1 MNKPIAVVLGGTF
14 PHISLINKLKK
25 RGYFVILIDY
35 YHEPVAWKH
44 ADLHVK
50 ESNLDKEKVL
60 EIAKKYNAKLVIS
73 TCIDQAN
80 VTACYVAEVLGLSR
94 PYSYK
99 TALSVTDKEAMKSV
113 MLLNNIP
120 TSAFYSVNNISE
132 LSGKNISFPFVI
144 KPADS
149 NSSKG
154 VKKVNN
160 NEELVSY
167 FNEAKT
173 ISRTGKVI
181 IEEYVDGK
189 EVGIDFFVL
198 NEEVKILLTKERRK
212 IENADDNSQQIYGCM
227 WPSDLSSEIIKRF
240 EEIGH
245 KIAQAFKL
253 KNTPLMI
260 QSIVDKNGDISII
273 EFAPRIGG
281 GESFRIIELM
291 TGFDIVEA
299 AIDSFL
305 EKQVKVSVKQP
316 KKYYAENFIYA
327 RQGIFEKVIG
337 FEEKIKDKTIEYFD
351 YLKTPGSKIG
361 NELSSNNRVGVF
373 AVSDFNKEN
382 VYKKLKMAIDKIEV
396 FDSNGYPIMRKD
408 IY

>member
-35 YHEPVAWKH
+35 YHEPVARKH

-50 ESNLDKEKVL
+50 ESTLDKEKVL
-60 EIAKKYNAKLVIS
+60 EIAKKYNAKLVIT

-80 VTACYVAEVLGLSR
+80 VIACYVAEVLGLSR